1 MKKAYTGLTL
11 YLENRVQEHAFLLTE
26 GERIHGFGCGEL
38 SSEWEKE
45 DLSGLSAAP
54 GFIDIHLHGGGGH
67 DFMEPDPSSIL
78 KAARAHLEHG
88 TTSILPTSCTSTNE
102 SLFRM
107 FDAYRSALAMPQ
119 DGARLMGIHLEGP
132 YLSPVMKGAMLEELL
147 TIYNS
152 PSLQRDLRAAHRIE
166 GMLLHLLVSGA
177 DLISRWTVAPERAG
191 ALSFGDLLANRGI
204 VVSAG
209 HTTASPALMREAA
222 SHGFTLA
229 THLYNAMTAMHK
241 EGIFRL
247 SGAAEGALSSDAF
260 DVEVVADGI
269 HQPLEILNIA
279 WRVKGSGKMCLIT
292 DATAIAGAPVPSD
305 GKSILAER
313 EVLIEDGV
321 AKLADRSAIAGSI
334 ATGDVLLRKGAEA
347 GIPLPEVVRMLTA
360 TPARI
365 AHLSDVGVI
374 REGALADI
382 VFFDDSLS
390 VKRVVKGG
398 RTVFTGDGS
407 L

>member
-1 MKKAYTGLTL
+1 
-11 YLENRVQEHAFLLTE
+11 
-26 GERIHGFGCGEL
+26 
-38 SSEWEKE
+38 
-45 DLSGLSAAP
+45 
-54 GFIDIHLHGGGGH
+54 
-67 DFMEPDPSSIL
+67 
-78 KAARAHLEHG
+78 
-88 TTSILPTSCTSTNE
+88 
-102 SLFRM
+102 
-107 FDAYRSALAMPQ
+107 
-119 DGARLMGIHLEGP
+119 
-132 YLSPVMKGAMLEELL
+132 
-147 TIYNS
+147 
-152 PSLQRDLRAAHRIE
+152 
-166 GMLLHLLVSGA
+166 
-177 DLISRWTVAPERAG
+177 
-191 ALSFGDLLANRGI
+191 
-204 VVSAG
+204 
-209 HTTASPALMREAA
+209 
-222 SHGFTLA
+222 
-229 THLYNAMTAMHK
+229 MHK

>member
-1 MKKAYTGLTL
+1 MKKAFTGLTL
-11 YLENRVQEHAFLLTE
+11 YLENRVLEHAFLLTE
-26 GERIHGFGCGEL
+26 GEKICGFGQGEL

-67 DFMEPDPSSIL
+67 DFMEPDPEAIL

-88 TTSILPTSCTSTNE
+88 TTTILPTSCTSSNE
-102 SLFRM
+102 SLFLM
-107 FDAYRSALAMPQ
+107 FDAYRKALSRSS
-119 DGARLMGIHLEGP
+119 DGARLRGIHLEGP

-147 TIYNS
+147 TDPI
-152 PSLQRDLRAAHRIE
+152 PSFYEPVLER
-166 GMLLHLLVSGA
+166 GG
-177 DLISRWTVAPERAG
+177 DLIARWTIAPERDG
-191 ALSFGDLLANRGI
+191 ALALGDLLSKRGI

-222 SHGFTLA
+222 QHGFTLA

-241 EGIFRL
+241 EGIFRV
-247 SGAAEGALSSDAF
+247 SGAAEGALSSDAY

-269 HQPLEILNIA
+269 HQPIEILNIV
-279 WRVKGSGKMCLIT
+279 WRVKGSGKACLIT

-313 EVLIEDGV
+313 DVLIEDGV

-382 VFFDDSLS
+382 VFFDDRLS

-398 RTVFTGDGS
+398 RTVFAGDGF

>member
-1 MKKAYTGLTL
+1 MKKAFTGLTL
-11 YLENRVQEHAFLLTE
+11 YLADRVLDHAFLLVE
-26 GERIHGFGCGEL
+26 GDRIAGFGRGEL
-38 SSEWEKE
+38 SSEWDRE

-67 DFMEPDPSSIL
+67 DFMEPDPASIL

-88 TTSILPTSCTSTNE
+88 TTSILPTSCTSSNE

-107 FDAYRSALAMPQ
+107 FDATRRALSLPN
-119 DGARLMGIHLEGP
+119 DGARIMGIHLEGP
-132 YLSPVMKGAMLEELL
+132 YLSPVMKGAMREELL
-147 TIYNS
+147 TDPLPEYYE
-152 PSLQRDLRAAHRIE
+152 PVLER
-166 GMLLHLLVSGA
+166 GG
-177 DLISRWTVAPERAG
+177 DLIVRWTAAPERAG
-191 ALSFGDLLANRGI
+191 ALDFGDLLAKRGI

-222 SHGFTLA
+222 KHGFTLA

-241 EGIFRL
+241 EGIFRV

-292 DATAIAGAPVPSD
+292 DATAIAGAPIPAD
-305 GKSILAER
+305 GKSVLAER
-313 EVLIEDGV
+313 DVLIEDGV
-321 AKLADRSAIAGSI
+321 AKLADRSAIAGSV

-365 AHLSDVGVI
+365 ARLPDVGVI
-374 REGALADI
+374 REGAFADF
-382 VFFDDSLS
+382 VFFDGSLS
-390 VKRVVKGG
+390 VKKVVKGG
-398 RTVFTGDGS
+398 RTVYDGKER